1 MRFLVSKGL
10 VFIVL
15 AGLFACGGTE
25 VKEFSQEEIQ
35 AAESKYLQRPI
46 IIERK
51 GIKIKEQFDF
61 PKFNSAEL
69 SVNAEKLRFQ
79 PGMNTV
85 EFAVSGMRL
94 GEQTKGMGFLKDV
107 NNSVLGQN
115 IYIISKENESKQ
127 IEKSTVDLNLE
138 EGKNKIVAFLNRSY
152 NVALKSKESRVIF
165 EVSIDDNGSSFVTIP
180 TDTILHII
188 SPTPSKYSPKS
199 EVLFDVFINGIDL
212 SEKGNYLGLY
222 VDNLEFRIYKNAPF
236 SIEGLKP
243 GKHTLQAKLFNENGD
258 PIQGVDYFTAAVSFE
273 VQDSFEY

>member
-61 PKFNSAEL
+61 PKFNSAKL

-94 GEQTKGMGFLKDV
+94 GEQTKGMDFLKDV
-107 NNSVLGQN
+107 NNSVRGQN

>member
-15 AGLFACGGTE
+15 AGLFACGGSE

-61 PKFNSAEL
+61 PKFNSAVL